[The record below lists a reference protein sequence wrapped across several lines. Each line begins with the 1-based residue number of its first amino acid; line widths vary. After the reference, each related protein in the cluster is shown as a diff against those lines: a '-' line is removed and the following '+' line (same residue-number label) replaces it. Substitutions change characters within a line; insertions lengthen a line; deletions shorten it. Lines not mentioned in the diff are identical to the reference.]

1 MHFRTNKLEVSMTAL
16 SIVSAPEADA
26 HSLQAIARFC
36 CFGLVASICLVT
48 LGMDL
53 SAGWF

>member
-1 MHFRTNKLEVSMTAL
+1 MTAL